1 MSSPIPS
8 TASKRKEIVLP
19 QTIQYLEGDGKADD
33 FFNVAVLLPDTGSS
47 MQVAGTVQIAGGTPF
62 SIPLTTLTAPAPPA
76 TGSIYYNVQVDGTT
90 GTPTLQQSTT
100 APPPAINANNRIVFS
115 QTITSTS
122 TDLALAGNDAT
133 PDPALGAP

>member
-1 MSSPIPS
+1 MP
-8 TASKRKEIVLP
+8 L
-19 QTIQYLEGDGKADD
+19 TIQYLEGDGKADD

-47 MQVAGTVQIAGGTPF
+47 MQVAGTVQIAGGTPY
-62 SIPLTTLTAPAPPA
+62 SIQLTTLTAPAPPA

-100 APPPAINANNRIVFS
+100 ALPAAINVNSRIVFS
-115 QTITSTS
+115 QVITLAS
-122 TDLALAGNDAT
+122 TDLALAGNDSM